1 MNKIEIDDL
10 AIFGGNPFFQEKLH
24 VGRPN
29 IGDREQLLQSINQ
42 MLDNRWLTNNGFFVQ
57 ELERRIKDFLQVK
70 HCILVCNATVGLEIL
85 ARALGWQGEVIVP
98 SFTFVATAH
107 ALQWLGIKP
116 VFCDIDPQTHNLD
129 PQCVEAL
136 ITPKTT
142 GILGVHV
149 WGRPSDIHELTQIA
163 KRHGLK
169 LAFDAAHAFGSSF
182 QGSMIGSFGEAEVFS
197 FHATKFYN
205 SFEGGAITTNND
217 ELALKM
223 RSMTNFGFQ
232 GYDNVVS
239 LGINGKMTEPAAAMG
254 LINLDALDQFV
265 KTNLRNYNLYQMELS
280 SIPGVKLIAYDQQEK
295 NNYQYII
302 AEIDGEQSVLTRDQ
316 VNDILHAENVL
327 SRRYFFPGCHLM
339 EPYRTLYPETTDR
352 LHHTN
357 QLTTRTLSLPNGT
370 AVNEE
375 AIRAICQIIRLAVG
389 NGNGVARRLVLQR
402 QNTLESI

>member
-1 MNKIEIDDL
+1 MKKTEIKDL
-10 AIFGGNPFFQEKLH
+10 AIFGGDVYFQEQLH

-29 IGDREQLLQSINQ
+29 IGDREQLLQSINE
-42 MLDNRWLTNNGFFVQ
+42 MLDNRWLTNHGPFAR
-57 ELERRIKDFLQVK
+57 ELERRLKEFLQVK
-70 HCILVCNATVGLEIL
+70 HCILVCNATVGLEVL

-129 PQCVEAL
+129 PRCVEAL
-136 ITPKTT
+136 ITPQTT

-149 WGRPSDIHELTQIA
+149 WGRPSAMDELTQIA
-163 KRHGLK
+163 DAHGLK
-169 LAFDAAHAFGSSF
+169 LAYDAAHAFGCSF
-182 QGSMIGSFGEAEVFS
+182 QGSMIGSFGEAEAFS

-217 ELALKM
+217 ELAATL

-254 LINLDALDQFV
+254 LTSLDALDRFIQ
-265 KTNLRNYNLYQMELS
+265 TNLRNYELYRREVAD
-280 SIPGVKLIAYDQQEK
+280 IPGVQLIAYNAQER

-302 AEIDGEQSVLTRDQ
+302 AEIDDRKSILTRDQ
-316 VNDILHAENVL
+316 INAILHAENVL

-339 EPYRTLYPETTDR
+339 EPYRTLYPEANDR
-352 LHHTN
+352 LPHTN
-357 QLTTRTLSLPNGT
+357 RLTARVLSLPNGT
-370 AVNEE
+370 AVTEDD
-375 AIRAICQIIRLAVG
+375 IRAICQLIRLSVTNGHEIVRRMAV
-389 NGNGVARRLVLQR
+389 R
-402 QNTLESI
+402 Q

>member
-1 MNKIEIDDL
+1 MNKTEINDL
-10 AIFGGNPFFQEKLH
+10 AIFGGKIHFQEKLH

-29 IGDREQLLQSINQ
+29 IGDREQLLQSINE
-42 MLDNRWLTNNGFFVQ
+42 MLDSRWLTNNGPFVQ
-57 ELERRIKDFLQVK
+57 ELERRVREFLQVK
-70 HCILVCNATVGLEIL
+70 HCILVCNATVGLEVL

-136 ITPKTT
+136 ITSQTT

-149 WGRPSDIHELTQIA
+149 WGRPSAIDELAKIA
-163 KRHGLK
+163 DRHGLK
-169 LAFDAAHAFGSSF
+169 LAYDAAHAFGCSF
-182 QGSMIGSFGEAEVFS
+182 QGAMMGSFGEAEVFS

-217 ELALKM
+217 ELAARM
-223 RSMTNFGFQ
+223 RAMTNFGFQ

-254 LINLDALDQFV
+254 LTSLDALDQFI
-265 KTNLRNYNLYQMELS
+265 KINLRNYNVYREKLAD
-280 SIPGVKLIAYDQQEK
+280 IPGVELIVYDERER

-302 AEIDGEQSVLTRDQ
+302 AEIDGEKSILTRDQ
-316 VNDILHAENVL
+316 INDILHAENVL
-327 SRRYFFPGCHLM
+327 SRRYFFPGCHQM
-339 EPYRTLYPETTDR
+339 EPYRTLYPEANDR
-352 LHHTN
+352 LYHTN
-357 QLTTRTLSLPNGT
+357 QLTAHALSLPNGT
-370 AVNEE
+370 AVTEDD
-375 AIRAICQIIRLAVG
+375 IRAICQIIRLAVV
-389 NGNGVARRLVLQR
+389 NGNEITRRLAVHQ
-402 QNTLESI
+402 

>member
-1 MNKIEIDDL
+1 
-10 AIFGGNPFFQEKLH
+10 
-24 VGRPN
+24 
-29 IGDREQLLQSINQ
+29 
-42 MLDNRWLTNNGFFVQ
+42 
-57 ELERRIKDFLQVK
+57 
-70 HCILVCNATVGLEIL
+70 
-85 ARALGWQGEVIVP
+85 VIVP
-98 SFTFVATAH
+98 SFTFVASAH

-136 ITPKTT
+136 ITPETT

-149 WGRPSDIHELTQIA
+149 WGRPCAIHELTRIA
-163 KRHGLK
+163 NRHGLK

-182 QGSMIGSFGEAEVFS
+182 QGSMIGCFGEAEVFS

-217 ELALKM
+217 ELAQKM

-254 LINLDALDQFV
+254 LVNLDALDQFV
-265 KTNLRNYNLYQMELS
+265 ETNLRNYNLYRKELS
-280 SIPGVKLIAYDQQEK
+280 NIPGVKLVAYDEREK

-302 AEIDGEQSVLTRDQ
+302 AEIDGEQSILTRDQ
-316 VNDILHAENVL
+316 INDILHAENVL

-339 EPYRTLYPETTDR
+339 EPYRTLYPEMTDR
-352 LHHTN
+352 LYHTN
-357 QLTTRTLSLPNGT
+357 RLTTRTLSLPNGT
-370 AVNEE
+370 AVDEE
-375 AIRAICQIIRLAVG
+375 DIRAICQMIRLAVE
-389 NGNGVARRLVLQR
+389 NGDEVAHRLVFQQ
-402 QNTLESI
+402 QNTLKTR